1 MRIKLTINYGSV
13 LHMYC
18 IGYTDTLTIS
28 VPLQVLKL
36 LGADFD
42 GDVLNVML
50 IINKAFNERAK
61 MIFNPRNAMYMSRI
75 DGKLNTDVLV
85 QRDTII
91 NANTLMHLGRNRY
104 SKKQL
109 ENIARLKQKQ
119 KVLLNI

>member
-1 MRIKLTINYGSV
+1 
-13 LHMYC
+13 
-18 IGYTDTLTIS
+18 
-28 VPLQVLKL
+28 
-36 LGADFD
+36 
-42 GDVLNVML
+42 
-50 IINKAFNERAK
+50 